1 MVSELLEV
9 SIRSIF
15 YFLEAL
21 PNLCENENKKE
32 EFLSYRCFAFLCNL
46 LEGSVFFSV
55 FAFCLSQLFVSYH

>member
-21 PNLCENENKKE
+21 PNLCENENKKKI
-32 EFLSYRCFAFLCNL
+32 FLSYRCFAFLCNL
-46 LEGSVFFSV
+46 LEGRYFCIVF
-55 FAFCLSQLFVSYH
+55 LNLFVSYH